1 MRSGN
6 EERVAL
12 WQSAPLAICLSF
24 KFLPRQSI
32 TGGLTLQLTSCK
44 ASKWLNQYSSPDWS
58 SCRWISHLGLVRA
71 VRSGIRI
78 GGDGY
83 QGLIQHINSYL
94 SGQQR
99 GIHQFIDRISV
110 SADIGLAGRY
120 WHIRNWQKTKWRRTT
135 TTKKTQISAQNH
147 CIPLNRHCRVFPS
160 L

>member
-6 EERVAL
+6 EETVAL
-12 WQSAPLAICLSF
+12 WQSAPLAIRLSF

-32 TGGLTLQLTSCK
+32 TAGLTLQLTSCE

-58 SCRWISHLGLVRA
+58 SCWRISHLGLVRA
-71 VRSGIRI
+71 VRWLIRI

-99 GIHQFIDRISV
+99 GMHQFIDEISV

-120 WHIRNWQKTKWRRTT
+120 WQIRNWQKTKWRTTTT
-135 TTKKTQISAQNH
+135 TTKTQDIG
-147 CIPLNRHCRVFPS
+147 PES
-160 L
+160 LHPFEQTLQSINY